1 MILCDGITS
10 LKEKY
15 LDNLKKDIRK
25 MNNIE
30 HLNEPVERILQD
42 LEQYLNNNKDYEGM
56 TTQSII

>member
-30 HLNEPVERILQD
+30 YLNEPIEKILND
-42 LEQYLNNNKDYEGM
+42 LE
-56 TTQSII
+56 